1 MIRIN
6 LLLWL
11 VLFSSTALANNTYFI
26 ISSKENLN
34 DGYLIN
40 VKLTL
45 LDAKQK
51 ELAIKKDQ
59 VKVFNNQVIYKF
71 EVSEL

>member
-1 MIRIN
+1 MR
-6 LLLWL
+6 
-11 VLFSSTALANNTYFI
+11 NNTYFI